1 MRAAQRE
8 RNAEGY
14 LEYSENYSSEQM
26 YEKSLK
32 LEDPNRQRE
41 YFPALTQGWSQC
53 LVSEGGPQK
62 LIVQSTE

>member
-1 MRAAQRE
+1 MKAAQRV

-41 YFPALTQGWSQC
+41 PFPALTQDILNAYS
-53 LVSEGGPQK
+53 QK
-62 LIVQSTE
+62 LDPKNS

>member
-1 MRAAQRE
+1 MKAAQRA

-32 LEDPNRQRE
+32 LEDLNRQRE
-41 YFPALTQGWSQC
+41 PLPALTQDVLNAYS
-53 LVSEGGPQK
+53 QK
-62 LIVQSTE
+62 LDPKNS

>member
-14 LEYSENYSSEQM
+14 LEYSENYSLQQM

-32 LEDPNRQRE
+32 LEDPNRKNTFQLS
-41 YFPALTQGWSQC
+41 YKDGLNAYS
-53 LVSEGGPQK
+53 QK
-62 LIVQSTE
+62 LNQKNS

>member
-14 LEYSENYSSEQM
+14 LEYSENYSLQQM

-32 LEDPNRQRE
+32 LEDPNRENTFQLS
-41 YFPALTQGWSQC
+41 YKDGLNAYSQ
-53 LVSEGGPQK
+53 S
-62 LIVQSTE
+62 